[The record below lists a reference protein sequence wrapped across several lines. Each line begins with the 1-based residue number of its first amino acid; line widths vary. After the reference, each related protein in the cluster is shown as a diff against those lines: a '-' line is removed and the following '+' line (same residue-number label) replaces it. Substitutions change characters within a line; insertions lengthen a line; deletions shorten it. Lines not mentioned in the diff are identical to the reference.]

1 MGEIKFSLRSFL
13 DLLFNL
19 VLAFVFLFIV
29 SFWLVEVDKKK
40 ANIITKAEFVITVTW
55 DLDNPDDV
63 DTWTRDPSGNLIW
76 YRVKESG
83 LVHLDRDDLG
93 TQNDTYTLPDGN
105 TIRYPYNQEITT
117 IRGFIPGEWVVNV
130 HMYNKK
136 QFNGPAHVEVKME
149 KMNPSVKTVFIRH
162 ITLIAKGDEVT
173 TGRFEMAADGEIL
186 WLDEAY
192 VPLFSQKL
200 IDESQH
206 MGSDDD

>member
-1 MGEIKFSLRSFL
+1 MMGEIKFSLRSFL

-40 ANIITKAEFVITVTW
+40 ANITTKAEFVITVTW

-63 DTWTRDPSGNLIW
+63 DSWMRDPMGNLIW
-76 YRVKESG
+76 FREKEHG

-93 TQNDTYTLPDGN
+93 AQNDTYTLPDGT

-117 IRGFIPGEWVVNV
+117 IRGFVPGNWVFNV

-136 QFNGPAHVEVKME
+136 QFEGPAHVEVKME
-149 KMNPSVKTVFIRH
+149 KINPKVKTVFIRH

-173 TGRFEMAADGEIL
+173 VARFEMASDGEIIYM
-186 WLDEAY
+186 DEAY
-192 VPLFSQKL
+192 VPLFEQKL
-200 IDESQH
+200 IDET
-206 MGSDDD
+206 GP